1 MTLFTFLKLELAM
14 LYSEAI
20 EGRSDF
26 AIKKLELGHKMS
38 SPKSQS
44 VKLVSFR
51 LGIGRDRKI
60 LIVLPKKLL
69 VLTP

>member
-1 MTLFTFLKLELAM
+1 M

-20 EGRSDF
+20 QGRSDF
-26 AIKKLELGHKMS
+26 VIKKLELAHKMS
-38 SPKSQS
+38 SSKSQS

-60 LIVLPKKLL
+60 LILLPKKLL